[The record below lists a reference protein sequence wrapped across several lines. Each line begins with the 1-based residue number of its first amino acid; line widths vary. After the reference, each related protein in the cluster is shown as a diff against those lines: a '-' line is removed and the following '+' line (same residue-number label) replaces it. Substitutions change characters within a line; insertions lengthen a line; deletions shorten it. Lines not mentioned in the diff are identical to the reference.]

1 MDSEKPIEKNENGNA
16 EAQKRASDFIPN
28 LSSETS
34 QEFTAGGLE
43 NWALWCLSLIL
54 REILENSESNI
65 DDKQ

>member
-16 EAQKRASDFIPN
+16 EARKRASDCIPN
-28 LSSETS
+28 PPRETW
-34 QEFTAGGLE
+34 QEFTADDPE

-54 REILENSESNI
+54 REISENSESNI